1 MVDDQIKGIVPYL
14 PLDAGTGR
22 PDVAVEAE
30 VGGELEDRS
39 LLCDEAVGPGFDDES
54 VDVFGPHLAPEALR
68 GLDDRHVDPGLEEVV
83 GGDEPGDPASHHYD
97 GADLRHLPWLRS
109 RRRTGR
115 RSGRDGR

>member
-1 MVDDQIKGIVPYL
+1 MKRSILVLLALVLIISGALSACAKKQ
-14 PLDAGTGR
+14 
-22 PDVAVEAE
+22 EE